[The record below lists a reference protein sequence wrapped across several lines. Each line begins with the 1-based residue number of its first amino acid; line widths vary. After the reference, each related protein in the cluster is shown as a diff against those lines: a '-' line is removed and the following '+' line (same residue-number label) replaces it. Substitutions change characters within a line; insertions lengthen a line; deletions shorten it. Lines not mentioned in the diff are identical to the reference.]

1 MRCLSRG
8 DEIMHALKTP
18 INFTRNIF
26 FFLEMGVMPELGQ
39 AVEEMDWRS
48 VIYLMLCLYTSL
60 PDSFSLLILAQARP
74 HLHHQ
79 YM

>member
-1 MRCLSRG
+1 
-8 DEIMHALKTP
+8 MHALKTR
-18 INFTRNIF
+18 INPTRNTF

-60 PDSFSLLILAQARP
+60 PDSFSLLILARGCP
-74 HLHHQ
+74 HQHHQ